1 MGPRPG
7 SCLSTAS
14 LQLSALPITLRF
26 RRPLPKCQR
35 IAAPPH
41 QAYISPSHLRTFE
54 EASAS
59 ILSLL
64 PPPTTDNMASRSSSF
79 SSVSSSRSR
88 ASSDTQETM
97 QIFVKNVAGDT
108 FPITIP
114 QTTSVGTLRSLLAL
128 RTTPPENDLRLVFAG
143 RHLSPAEP
151 LSAYNVA
158 RESTL
163 HMALPIRGGAP
174 KKIRCNFK
182 DCRDAAQRIVG
193 DCGFCQGHFCG
204 KHRMLESHACPGL
217 EDCKQEEKDRNREKL
232 ESEKTVAIKGI

>member
-1 MGPRPG
+1 
-7 SCLSTAS
+7 
-14 LQLSALPITLRF
+14 
-26 RRPLPKCQR
+26 
-35 IAAPPH
+35 
-41 QAYISPSHLRTFE
+41 
-54 EASAS
+54 
-59 ILSLL
+59 
-64 PPPTTDNMASRSSSF
+64 MASRSSSF
-79 SSVSSSRSR
+79 SSVSSSTSR

-114 QTTSVGTLRSLLAL
+114 QTTSVGTLQSLLAL
-128 RTTPPENDLRLVFAG
+128 RTNLPEHDLRLVFAG

-151 LSAYNVA
+151 LSAYNVT